1 MSWPSWNSDTRL
13 PLLLL
18 SPSFQ
23 DGMATAGMR
32 RRGGDA
38 AARSDQHRERD
49 GAVRVW
55 SSRAGVGLDPTRSRA
70 CSARTSFANVA
81 SNVASDSGTA
91 VIKML
96 SDPVLRN
103 LLQLAPKLVVL

>member
-1 MSWPSWNSDTRL
+1 MELGHQAPAAAA
-13 PLLLL
+13 L
-18 SPSFQ
+18 SVVPGRHG
-23 DGMATAGMR
+23 DGGDAAAR

>member
-49 GAVRVW
+49 GGA
-55 SSRAGVGLDPTRSRA
+55 
-70 CSARTSFANVA
+70 
-81 SNVASDSGTA
+81 
-91 VIKML
+91 L
-96 SDPVLRN
+96 SDRVEPVLTGSDQVKDPFGSDQFCQRGV
-103 LLQLAPKLVVL
+103 QRGI